1 MTIKA
6 ETKTDK
12 IRFLDVIKDYP
23 FALFI
28 FLIFIVLNI
37 TLFIGVLR
45 PPLSLLA
52 LVGFAVFVFWYFDR
66 LGGFTLFR

>member
-28 FLIFIVLNI
+28 FLIFIILNI

-52 LVGFAVFVFWYFDR
+52 LVGFVALVFGYV
-66 LGGFTLFR
+66 GGFIFFR

>member
-28 FLIFIVLNI
+28 FLIFIILNI

-52 LVGFAVFVFWYFDR
+52 LVGFVALVFWYFDR

>member
-23 FALFI
+23 FALFM

-45 PPLSLLA
+45 LPLSMLA
-52 LVGFAVFVFWYFDR
+52 LVGFAVFVFWYV
-66 LGGFTLFR
+66 GGFTFFR